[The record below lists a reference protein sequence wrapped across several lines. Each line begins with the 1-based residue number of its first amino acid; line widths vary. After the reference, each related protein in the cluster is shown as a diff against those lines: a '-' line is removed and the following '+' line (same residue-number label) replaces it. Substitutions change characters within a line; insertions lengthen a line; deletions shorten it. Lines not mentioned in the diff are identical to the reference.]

1 MCDNVGQEEAG
12 DAPQEPRDQGVIMTH
27 AEWPP
32 SRCRLGF
39 LTDEDKGA
47 IYEAALEIAESIG
60 MRVHHAGA
68 VEMLRAAG
76 GEVVGDD
83 LVRMPRTLIE
93 QARSTAPATITMYDR
108 EGAEAMQLGGYRS
121 YFGTGS
127 DLMNL
132 YDLDSGVRR
141 KSVLA
146 DVARAARL
154 CDALDNIDFVMSSAY
169 ATEVDPRRAY
179 LEEFRAMVANTTK
192 PIVVTAENGGDLAV
206 IWQVACVV
214 RGGADKLADKPYFV
228 MYGQPS
234 SPLEHPFD
242 SIEKVLFCADK
253 GVPTI
258 YSPAPMAGAT
268 APITV
273 AGHIAQG
280 VAESLFGLVIHQLRK
295 PGAPFLFGIGP
306 AVLDMATAQ
315 SSYNAPEYLMTYLGA
330 IEMARWLDLP
340 NWGYGGTSDAQ
351 LVDAQAGMEA
361 AELTLLSM
369 LAGSNLNHDVG
380 YLDFGLTGAFELIV
394 IVDEFIAMNR
404 RLLAGLQ
411 IDRDTLGLDTIAAV
425 GPGGD
430 FLATRH
436 TAKHMRGVQW
446 RPTILNRK
454 GFERWREDG
463 GLDLREKARRK
474 ALDLLANHESPP
486 LSPDA
491 AAKIDALVDRFA
503 APEQS

>member
-1 MCDNVGQEEAG
+1 
-12 DAPQEPRDQGVIMTH
+12 MTH
-27 AEWPP
+27 GDWPP

-39 LTDEDKGA
+39 LTDKDKGA
-47 IYEAALEIAESIG
+47 IYEAALEITEQVG
-60 MRVHHAGA
+60 MRVHHGEA
-68 VEMLRAAG
+68 VQMLRAAG
-76 GEVVGDD
+76 CEVVGDD
-83 LVRMPRTLIE
+83 LVRMPRRLIE
-93 QARSTAPATITMYDR
+93 QARSTAPATVTLYDR
-108 EGAEAMQLGGYRS
+108 EGRAAMELGGYRS

-132 YDLDSGVRR
+132 YDLDTGERR
-141 KSVLA
+141 KSALA
-146 DVARAARL
+146 DVAGAARL

-192 PIVVTAENGGDLAV
+192 PIVVTAENGGDLAL

-214 RGGADKLADKPYFV
+214 RGGAEELADRPYFV

-242 SIEKVLFCADK
+242 SIEKMLFCADK
-253 GVPTI
+253 GVPAI

-436 TAKHMRGVQW
+436 TAKHMRSVQW

-463 GLDLREKARRK
+463 GFDLREKARRK
-474 ALDLLANHESPP
+474 ALDLLAHHQPPP

-491 AAKIDALVDRFA
+491 AARIDAVVDGFA
-503 APEQS
+503 TPDQH

>member
-1 MCDNVGQEEAG
+1 
-12 DAPQEPRDQGVIMTH
+12 MTH
-27 AEWPP
+27 GDWPP

-39 LTDEDKGA
+39 LTDEDKDA
-47 IYEAALEIAESIG
+47 IYAAALEIAEHVG
-60 MRVHHAGA
+60 MRVHHGE
-68 VEMLRAAG
+68 VVQTLRAAG
-76 GEVVGDD
+76 CEVVGDD
-83 LVRMPRTLIE
+83 LVRMPRHLIE
-93 QARSTAPATITMYDR
+93 QARSTAPATIVMYDR
-108 EGAEAMQLGGYRS
+108 EGRAVMELGGYRS

-132 YDLDSGVRR
+132 YDLDTRERR
-141 KSVLA
+141 KSALA
-146 DVARAARL
+146 DVAGAARL

-169 ATEVDPRRAY
+169 AHEIDPHRAY
-179 LEEFRAMVANTTK
+179 VEEFRAMVANTTK
-192 PIVVTAENGGDLAV
+192 PIVVTAEGLADLSVMFEIGCAL
-206 IWQVACVV
+206 
-214 RGGADKLADKPYFV
+214 RGGADGLADKPYFV

-234 SPLEHPFD
+234 SPLEHPAD
-242 SIEKVLFCADK
+242 SMDKLLFCADT
-253 GVPTI
+253 GIPAI
-258 YSPAPMAGAT
+258 YSPAPLAGAT

-380 YLDFGLTGAFELIV
+380 YLDFGLTGAYELIV

-404 RLLAGLQ
+404 RLLAGLHV
-411 IDRDTLGLDTIAAV
+411 DRDSLGLDTIAEV

-430 FLATRH
+430 FLGTRH
-436 TAKHMRGVQW
+436 TAKHMRNVQW

-463 GLDLREKARRK
+463 GFDLREKARRK
-474 ALDLLANHESPP
+474 ALDLLAHHQPPP
-486 LSPDA
+486 LPTA
-491 AAKIDALVDRFA
+491 AAVAIDALVDGFA
-503 APEQS
+503 APEQ

>member
-1 MCDNVGQEEAG
+1 MSHG
-12 DAPQEPRDQGVIMTH
+12 D
-27 AEWPP
+27 WPP

-47 IYEAALEIAESIG
+47 IYEAALEIAEHVG
-60 MRVHHAGA
+60 MRVHHGEA
-68 VEMLRAAG
+68 VQMLRAAG
-76 GEVVGDD
+76 CEVVADD
-83 LVRMPRTLIE
+83 LVRMPRRLIE
-93 QARSTAPATITMYDR
+93 QARSTAPATVTLYDR
-108 EGAEAMQLGGYRS
+108 EGRAAMELGGYRS

-132 YDLDSGVRR
+132 YDLDTGERR
-141 KSVLA
+141 KSALA
-146 DVARAARL
+146 DVAGAARL

-192 PIVVTAENGGDLAV
+192 PIVVTAENGGDLAL

-214 RGGADKLADKPYFV
+214 RGGAEELADRPYFV

-242 SIEKVLFCADK
+242 SIEKMLFCADK
-253 GVPTI
+253 GVPAI

-436 TAKHMRGVQW
+436 TAKHMRSVQW

-474 ALDLLANHESPP
+474 ALDLLAHHQPPP

-491 AAKIDALVDRFA
+491 AARIDAVVDGFA
-503 APEQS
+503 TPDQH